1 MRESSP
7 LALINIPLFLL
18 FSRPLNPLAQFPR
31 PCVSLSALTS
41 RVCCPHWPGDGS
53 PCGERSGRGSCMP
66 FRPAPPATP
75 PSALPSPWD
84 FRLAWPSAFFAYACA
99 CHPRFSGFDCGK
111 CAGGWRGPFCERWAV
126 RVRKGVH
133 QLSRQQWRVLL
144 RTLKKAKGTI
154 SHRYV
159 ILATLAPD
167 RSSFSSPSSPYA
179 SSSRFSFTLFP
190 FSSPFPSAPPL
201 PGYLAFLNATVYDL
215 TTWMHYLATKPLGGK
230 AGGGLREGAISS
242 ANFAHGGPAFAP
254 WHRRY
259 LAFLEEEL
267 RILSGDEDFS
277 LPYWNWTRTPGC
289 DVCRV
294 SQMGRSDN
302 RGKIRAPAFL
312 TGWKTVCTYDGD
324 TEASMDTICLQ
335 PTRQTHLLWRRPGGD
350 PGAPRLPTTRDV
362 SDALQLQNYDSHPF
376 NQFAISSFRNVLE
389 GYQKPNR
396 PGSWGRALHNLVHTY
411 LNGTISK
418 VAVASNDP
426 IFLLHHAFI
435 DKIWEDWLRAHPDR
449 FHMYPLH
456 GLVPEGHR
464 WDSYMVPYLPPV
476 RIIDYYK
483 ASVHLG
489 YTYSNSAYEEWDMA
503 AKPPFL

>member
-1 MRESSP
+1 MREPSP

-31 PCVSLSALTS
+31 PCASLSALTS

-66 FRPAPPATP
+66 FRPAPPATS

-144 RTLKKAKGTI
+144 RTLKAAKGTI
-154 SHRYV
+154 S
-159 ILATLAPD
+159 
-167 RSSFSSPSSPYA
+167 
-179 SSSRFSFTLFP
+179 SR
-190 FSSPFPSAPPL
+190 
-201 PGYLAFLNATVYDL
+201 
-215 TTWMHYLATKPLGGK
+215 PLGGK
-230 AGGGLREGAISS
+230 AGGGLRKEAISS

-277 LPYWNWTRTPGC
+277 LPYWNWTRSPGC

-324 TEASMDTICLQ
+324 AEASMDTVCLQ
-335 PTRQTHLLWRRPGGD
+335 PTRQTHLLRRRPGGD

-362 SDALQLQNYDSHPF
+362 SDALHLQNYDRHPF

-396 PGSWGRALHNLVHTY
+396 PGSWGHALHNLVHTY

-418 VAVASNDP
+418 VAAASNDP

-435 DKIWEDWLRAHPDR
+435 DKIWEDWLRANPDR

-483 ASVHLG
+483 ASVCLG